1 MADDDEPQDAM
12 LQGLM
17 EQTFG
22 PKDGAD
28 SGERMQRGL
37 EEMARLSVAL
47 PDFVR
52 RWLHDT
58 PPAGAPPANTE
69 RLCFRCGAGGAAATC
84 AKCSVACYC
93 SRECQKADWGKGGAF
108 GGHKSLCER
117 YKWLGRE
124 QRVPPEEHRTIL
136 TELITRTKLYVCP
149 FFVHHAERSAPGSG
163 FGFVQSECTLAEL
176 ALPAPRDVWGRPLA
190 QPRSLVIMWMSLE
203 EFPEYVAETGDTRAP
218 PAELLATAAA
228 ARAEDELLLLVR
240 TSCGACA
247 ALVVPVVPELRVCR
261 TLATEYAGKPVLQL
275 DLDDL

>member
-1 MADDDEPQDAM
+1 
-12 LQGLM
+12 
-17 EQTFG
+17 
-22 PKDGAD
+22 
-28 SGERMQRGL
+28 
-37 EEMARLSVAL
+37 MARLSVAL

-69 RLCFRCGAGGAAATC
+69 RRCFRCGAGGAAATC
-84 AKCSVACYC
+84 AKCGVACYC

-149 FFVHHAERSAPGSG
+149 FFVHHAEASAPGSG

>member
-1 MADDDEPQDAM
+1 M

-37 EEMARLSVAL
+37 EEMARLSVAR

-52 RWLHDT
+52 RWLHET
-58 PPAGAPPANTE
+58 PPAEAPPANTE

-84 AKCSVACYC
+84 AKCGVACYC

>member
-37 EEMARLSVAL
+37 EEMARLSVAR

-52 RWLHDT
+52 RWLHET
-58 PPAGAPPANTE
+58 PPAEAPPANTE

-84 AKCSVACYC
+84 AKCGVACYC

-176 ALPAPRDVWGRPLA
+176 ALPAPRDVWGQPLA

-203 EFPEYVAETGDTRAP
+203 EFPEYVAETGDTRAHP
-218 PAELLATAAA
+218 QSCWRRRRRPGQRTSYCCWCARAA
-228 ARAEDELLLLVR
+228 ARAPR
-240 TSCGACA
+240 SWCPWCPSCASA
-247 ALVVPVVPELRVCR
+247 APLPPS
-261 TLATEYAGKPVLQL
+261 TLASLYCSST
-275 DLDDL
+275 

>member
-1 MADDDEPQDAM
+1 M

-37 EEMARLSVAL
+37 EEMARLSVAR

-52 RWLHDT
+52 RWLHET
-58 PPAGAPPANTE
+58 PPAEAPPANTE

-84 AKCSVACYC
+84 AKCGVACYC

-149 FFVHHAERSAPGSG
+149 FFVHHAEQKPGTTESGESYAVVNHYATTTFANAVHCHGGSCHTHAGAYAGPHGGMHGGGMHGGYGGMGSSSERKADGDHAGNTGMLFFFSLFSACLGG
-163 FGFVQSECTLAEL
+163 AVGFVLGARRTEQGFRLMFWRRGDARFDLQGSSKPQLSE
-176 ALPAPRDVWGRPLA
+176 
-190 QPRSLVIMWMSLE
+190 VI
-203 EFPEYVAETGDTRAP
+203 
-218 PAELLATAAA
+218 
-228 ARAEDELLLLVR
+228 
-240 TSCGACA
+240 
-247 ALVVPVVPELRVCR
+247 
-261 TLATEYAGKPVLQL
+261 
-275 DLDDL
+275 